1 MNKFIQEYKKA
12 KNFLQEAEKTNNFFN
27 TSEEEIVLHLFQH
40 DSGCEF
46 TVMPKS
52 NLAPFQR
59 DIYKECNSAKGDI
72 YKGSW
77 EMREDGFMLVTS
89 FLATCRGRKLREST
103 QRLIR
108 LMDSNFERD
117 VA

>member
-1 MNKFIQEYKKA
+1 MNNHKQQIDETNESVNQILKEQELA
-12 KNFLQEAEKTNNFFN
+12 
-27 TSEEEIVLHLFQH
+27 LHLFQH
-40 DSGCEF
+40 KNGCEF
-46 TVMPKS
+46 TMMPKS
-52 NLAPFQR
+52 NLAQFQR
-59 DIYKECNSAKGDI
+59 DIYKECNAPKGDI

-77 EMREDGFMLVTS
+77 KMQEDGFILSNT